1 MKNLKKN
8 VSRQRLNRKV
18 SSTYNTTL
26 EVQVSADYNP
36 TAAITTFAA
45 LGQNPPVLLCDDQLT
60 YENDSEANEIYQ
72 ENDDD
77 DEDILRNMMNLTDF
91 LDMLL

>member
-1 MKNLKKN
+1 M
-8 VSRQRLNRKV
+8 SRQRLNRKV

-26 EVQVSADYNP
+26 EAQVSADYNP

-45 LGQNPPVLLCDDQLT
+45 LGQTPPVLLCDDQLT

-72 ENDDD
+72 ENDIMDY
-77 DEDILRNMMNLTDF
+77 E
-91 LDMLL
+91 